1 MTGKKVINAK
11 EVQKTDSSKEK
22 GQSTKSNSNFVKVS
36 VVGNKIT
43 VNKNVNNF
51 EAIALLELG
60 KQSVIKSVLK

>member
-36 VVGNKIT
+36 VVGNEIT
-43 VNKNVNNF
+43 VNKNVNNV

>member
-1 MTGKKVINAK
+1 MTVKKVINAK

-36 VVGNKIT
+36 VVGNEIT
-43 VNKNVNNF
+43 VNKNVNNV

>member
-1 MTGKKVINAK
+1 MTRKKVINAK

-36 VVGNKIT
+36 VVGNEIT
-43 VNKNVNNF
+43 VNKNVNNV